1 MPLAPI
7 FDFELSKALF
17 ALAAEAEFGV
27 LGWPLSV
34 LLVFRH
40 YQNYVTFGLTASIII
55 AFFIGIVYSV
65 QTELSTACFSYFA
78 QRLQVSC
85 VKTQREMGVARVTA
99 WSCISLPRTW

>member
-17 ALAAEAEFGV
+17 ALAAEAEFGI

-40 YQNYVTFGLTASIII
+40 YQNYVAFGLTASIII

-65 QTELSTACFSYFA
+65 QTELSTACFSYFT
-78 QRLQVSC
+78 QCLQLGPG
-85 VKTQREMGVARVTA
+85 RGV
-99 WSCISLPRTW
+99 LPPLGSAAIALEPEL